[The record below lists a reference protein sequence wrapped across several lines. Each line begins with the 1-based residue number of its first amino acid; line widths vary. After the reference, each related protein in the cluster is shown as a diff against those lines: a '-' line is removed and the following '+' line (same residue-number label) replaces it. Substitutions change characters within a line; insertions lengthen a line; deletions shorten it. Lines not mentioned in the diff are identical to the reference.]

1 MRKYLP
7 VIITLIFFFGA
18 CQSEKEN
25 NVTPEVGTPP
35 SLQKEASTQNTI
47 QLSEKEVAELHIET
61 QKVESV
67 VSNFKI
73 IAPGMVEP
81 HPEYSSII
89 SAPIDG
95 RVANIL
101 AFEGDFVRKG
111 QVILQMESLTYGT
124 LVADYVQ
131 AKSEEKY
138 QESRLDRMQK
148 LVEKNINSASDLE
161 KARAD
166 YQRSV
171 AGVNAAY
178 SKLKAI
184 GVANNDIE
192 KMQPGQKITPLLN
205 IYAPLSGRIDQRKVE
220 KGEAVNA
227 YEMLERII
235 NPNQVMVRAY
245 LSPEDG
251 QFLKKGDKATIMRR
265 DNENTQI
272 TGKITSINP
281 GLDEA
286 NRSIVANIPLN
297 VKGNWPFPGSSARVE
312 IETNTPAPVI
322 MVPMTAVTYDGEQ
335 PVVFVKLSDNQ
346 YEKRVLQISE
356 LKENYAVVQEGLLSG
371 ESVAVTQIFTLK
383 ALSRYE
389 KFAE

>member
-1 MRKYLP
+1 MTKYLP
-7 VIITLIFFFGA
+7 IIITLIFFFAA
-18 CQSEKEN
+18 CQSENEN

-35 SLQKEASTQNTI
+35 SLQKEATTQNTI

-61 QKVESV
+61 QKVESE

-73 IAPGMVEP
+73 IAPGMVDP

-101 AFEGDFVRKG
+101 AFEGDFVHKG
-111 QVILQMESLTYGT
+111 QIILQMESLTYGT

-171 AGVNAAY
+171 ADVNAAY

-184 GVANNDIE
+184 GVSNNDIE
-192 KMQPGQKITPLLN
+192 KMQPDQKITPLLN
-205 IYAPLSGRIDQRKVE
+205 IYAPLNGRIDQRKVE

-265 DNENTQI
+265 DNEATQ
-272 TGKITSINP
+272 TVGKISSINP
-281 GLDEA
+281 GLDES
-286 NRSIVANIPLN
+286 NRSIVANIPLT
-297 VKGNWPFPGSSARVE
+297 VKGNWPFPGSSARIE
-312 IETNTPAPVI
+312 IETSTPAPVI
-322 MVPMTAVTYDGEQ
+322 MVPMTAITYDGEK
-335 PVVFVKLSDNQ
+335 PVVFVKKSDSQ
-346 YEKRVLQISE
+346 YEKRVLKISE
-356 LKENYAVVQEGLLSG
+356 LKENYAIVQEGLQSG

>member
-7 VIITLIFFFGA
+7 ILITLIFLLAG
-18 CQSEKEN
+18 CKSETDKTKE
-25 NVTPEVGTPP
+25 PEVGTPP
-35 SLQKEASTQNTI
+35 SLQKDEPVESFI
-47 QLSEKEVAELHIET
+47 QLSDKEIEELHIET
-61 QKVESV
+61 VTVESE

-73 IAPGMVEP
+73 VAPGMIQS
-81 HPEYSSII
+81 HPEHSSII

-111 QVILQMESLTYGT
+111 QIIIQMESLTYGT
-124 LVADYVQ
+124 LVAEYVQ
-131 AKSEEKY
+131 AKSEEKF
-138 QESRLDRMQK
+138 QKSTLDRMEK

-161 KARAD
+161 KSRSD

-171 AGVNAAY
+171 ASVNAAY

-184 GVANNDIE
+184 GVADGDIE
-192 KMQPGQKITPLLN
+192 KMQPDQKITPLLN

-227 YEMLERII
+227 YEMLMRII
-235 NPNQVMVRAY
+235 NPKYVMARAY

-265 DNENTQI
+265 DREKSQI
-272 TGKITSINP
+272 VGKVSSINP

-286 NRSIVANIPLN
+286 NRSIVANIPLK
-297 VKGNWPFPGSSARVE
+297 VEGSWPFPGSSARIE
-312 IETNTPAPVI
+312 IETNTPVPVI
-322 MVPMTAVTYDGEQ
+322 MVPMSAVTYDGEK
-335 PVVFVKLSDNQ
+335 PIVFVKHSESK
-346 YEKRVLQISE
+346 YEKRVLEISE
-356 LKENYAVVQEGLLSG
+356 LKEKFAIVQHGLESG